1 MSEPRFIFNTID
13 YQNGANSFNNYVDNV
28 NATNNAAATGNGFK
42 FRTDADRMKYLLG
55 TKGKPRLSGYYN
67 GLYASIYAL
76 TVVQNGSTLPSINGP
91 GGTGWGAQL
100 WAGPITDVVNITDIF
115 LQQKAGRADYVGVQ
129 ISGYIYSDVASTIV
143 FTTVSDDGVVIY
155 FNGQAALTAWIYQG
169 PTTTVSTAVPIN
181 PGYNPINIFYFEGG
195 GGSVLQFSFQVGT
208 NPVQRVLSC
217 GNCFYNYRQM

>member
-13 YQNGANSFNNYVDNV
+13 YQNAANSFNNYVDNV
-28 NATNNAAATGNGFK
+28 NARNNAAATGNGFK

-91 GGTGWGAQL
+91 GGTGWGTQL
-100 WAGPITDVVNITDIF
+100 WSGPITDVVNITDLY
-115 LQQKAGRADYVGVQ
+115 LQQRTSRADYLGVQ
-129 ISGYIYSDVASTIV
+129 LSGYIYSDVASTIT
-143 FTTVSDDGVVIY
+143 FTIVSDDGGAVY
-155 FNGQAALTAWIYQG
+155 FNNQLVINAWAYQG
-169 PTTTVSTAVPIN
+169 PTTTVSAAVPIN
-181 PGYNPINIFYFEGG
+181 PGFNPINILFFEG
-195 GGSVLQFSFQVGT
+195 SVSCIFQFSFKIGS